1 MQFNSTWLASLR
13 NAVFA
18 FTLGMVSLSCMATN
32 EIRVSN
38 EIRCI
43 ADNVYFEAR
52 GEGREGW
59 DAILTVMHAR
69 VNDKRFPS
77 TYCGVVKQKRRNTC
91 QFSWVCNP
99 NLRKKTSHRNTKL
112 YKEILDYAITFY
124 QSPSYFINKDIEG
137 SLFYHNNKVKRT
149 ALGKVKVG
157 KTVKIGNHYFY
168 KNHKDKPL

>member
-1 MQFNSTWLASLR
+1 MRFKSTWLNSLGKAIR
-13 NAVFA
+13 N
-18 FTLGMVSLSCMATN
+18 LSLLTALALSPIVGIAGNTDT
-32 EIRVSN
+32 N

-52 GEGREGW
+52 GEDRDGW

-69 VNDKRFPS
+69 VNDDRFPS

-91 QFSWVCNP
+91 QFSWYCNP
-99 NLRKKTSHRNTKL
+99 SLNKRTSHRNTKL
-112 YKEILDYAITFY
+112 YKEIEDYALTFY

-149 ALGKVKVG
+149 SLGKVKVG
-157 KTVKIGNHYFY
+157 KAVRIGNHYFY
-168 KNHKDKPL
+168 RKHES